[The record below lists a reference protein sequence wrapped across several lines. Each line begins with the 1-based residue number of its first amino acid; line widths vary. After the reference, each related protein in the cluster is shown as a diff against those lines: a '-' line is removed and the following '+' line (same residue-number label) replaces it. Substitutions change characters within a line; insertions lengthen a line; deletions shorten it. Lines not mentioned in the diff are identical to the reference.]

1 MVDTSVQARVT
12 RAAASLLIAVAFVA
26 SLTMSA
32 IKPTTHAVEWVPAA
46 TVLMLG
52 PTGVPVLSDADM
64 ASILNGR
71 YAGDDHTRVNV
82 EWPAQAWPQTG
93 LTSLTVGQSVA
104 AGIEKLEEA
113 LEQTSGPTVVLGI
126 SQSALVVDA
135 VQRRLAA
142 DPNAPGP
149 DQLSFVVVA
158 DMNRGNGIFTGFRG
172 VFLPVLNYI
181 PELEPVTPHD
191 VLVVAKEYDGWAD
204 FPDRSWNLLSTLNA
218 IAGSGI
224 IPGFGSEHNA
234 TVSADLSQVP
244 QKNITTT
251 VNSAGGT
258 TTTYLV
264 PTPDLPLLAP
274 LTNLGVPKPVVDTL
288 NNLLKPVVDAGY
300 SRNDGSPAD
309 HPTTSQLSS
318 AATESAPPESTS
330 KPLTDEVRKTPDLA
344 PERSGLD
351 ASYTSERDTA
361 DRTDRVTE
369 VSDNAGSKDGP
380 RLAGGLQPEE
390 RAVAEPDKGHD
401 SAEPADGSA
410 ADDEAS
416 VDGGSDGSTASNGE
430 TD

>member
-1 MVDTSVQARVT
+1 MVDASVEVRVTSV
-12 RAAASLLIAVAFVA
+12 AASLLIAVATVV

-32 IKPTTHAVEWVPAA
+32 IKQTTPAVEWVPAA

-52 PTGVPVLSDADM
+52 PTGVPVLSDEDM

-113 LEQTSGPTVVLGI
+113 LQQTSGPTVVLGI

-181 PELEPVTPHD
+181 PEPEPVTPHD

-204 FPDRSWNLLSTLNA
+204 FPDRSWNLLATLNA

-300 SRNDGSPAD
+300 SRNDGSAAD

-318 AATESAPPESTS
+318 SATESAPPESTS

-344 PERSGLD
+344 AERSGLD
-351 ASYTSERDTA
+351 TSSTAGRDIA
-361 DRTDRVTE
+361 NRTDSVTE
-369 VSDNAGSKDGP
+369 VSDEAGNTDEP
-380 RLAGGLQPEE
+380 RVAREDNVAE
-390 RAVAEPDKGHD
+390 TDAEPDKGHD
-401 SAEPADGSA
+401 SAEPADGPA
-410 ADDEAS
+410 ADEAS
-416 VDGGSDGSTASNGE
+416 VDSGSDGSTASTGE

>member
-1 MVDTSVQARVT
+1 MVDAPAQVRVARV
-12 RAAASLLIAVAFVA
+12 AASLLIAVAMVV

-32 IKPTTHAVEWVPAA
+32 IKPTTPAVDWVPAA

-113 LEQTSGPTVVLGI
+113 LQQASGPTVVLGI

-172 VFLPVLNYI
+172 VFLPILNYV
-181 PELEPVTPHD
+181 PEPEPVTPHD

-204 FPDRSWNLLSTLNA
+204 FPDRWWNLLSTLNA

-300 SRNDGSPAD
+300 SRNDSSAPD
-309 HPTTSQLSS
+309 HPTTNQLSS

-351 ASYTSERDTA
+351 TSSTSERDTA
-361 DRTDRVTE
+361 DRTD
-369 VSDNAGSKDGP
+369 SDTDVNDEAGNAEPG
-380 RLAGGLQPEE
+380 E
-390 RAVAEPDKGHD
+390 RAVAEPDKGQD
-401 SAEPADGSA
+401 SAEPADGPA

-416 VDGGSDGSTASNGE
+416 VDSGSDGSTASNGE